1 MDEEKI
7 FWDAHDPLKPVE
19 GESSAAS
26 TALHDYAHMG
36 YSRSLRKLHKKYEGM
51 ENPPSGSY
59 MTIAQWSKTLDWQ
72 DRIARWEEL
81 ERMRSE
87 KVWRERRDSLREKE
101 WDSVDKLQDIIANI
115 LEEMPNFVK
124 RKESIIQ
131 KGKCRVFDSSTGK
144 ITEEGQIE
152 KRAIIL
158 RYDVNAAIKFIKT
171 ASDIGR
177 RAAEMDKS
185 SNNLL
190 NEIDFSKLDPDQV
203 SRIAEGEHI
212 LDVLGVRK

>member
-1 MDEEKI
+1 MEEEKI
-7 FWDAHDPLKPVE
+7 FWDAEDPLKPVE

-26 TALHDYAHMG
+26 AALHDYAHMG
-36 YSRSLRKLHKKYEGM
+36 YSRSLRKLHKRYEDM
-51 ENPPSGSY
+51 EDPPSGSY

-72 DRIARWEEL
+72 DRVARWEEL

-87 KVWRERRDSLREKE
+87 KVWRERRDELREKE
-101 WDSVDKLQDIIANI
+101 WDNFHRLQDIIAKV

-124 RKESIIQ
+124 RKESVIQ
-131 KGKCRVFDSSTGK
+131 KGKCRVYNSSTGK
-144 ITEEGQIE
+144 IEEEGQIE

-158 RYDVNAAIKFIKT
+158 KYDVNAAIKFIRT

-177 RAAEMDKS
+177 RAAEMDKDS
-185 SNNLL
+185 GNLL
-190 NEIDFSKLDPDQV
+190 KEIDFSKLDPDQV
-203 SRIAEGEHI
+203 SRIAEGENV